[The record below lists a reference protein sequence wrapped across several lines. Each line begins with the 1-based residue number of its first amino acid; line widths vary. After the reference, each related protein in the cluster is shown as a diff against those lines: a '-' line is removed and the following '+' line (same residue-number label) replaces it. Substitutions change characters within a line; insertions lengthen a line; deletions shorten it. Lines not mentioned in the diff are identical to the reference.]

1 MKLMTSKY
9 SEPSVS
15 ISLLLL
21 RVVAGSTMLMNHGLR
36 KLSNFNNIVAKGFVD
51 PFHIGAKASLGLT
64 IFAEVFCAGL
74 IIIGLLTRIASLPLI
89 VAMTVALFFAH
100 SGDLYGEG
108 ESAGIFLTIFVVL
121 FLMGPGKFSLDKK
134 IGK

>member
-36 KLSNFNNIVAKGFVD
+36 KLSNFNNIVAKGFAD

-89 VAMTVALFFAH
+89 VAMTVALFLAH